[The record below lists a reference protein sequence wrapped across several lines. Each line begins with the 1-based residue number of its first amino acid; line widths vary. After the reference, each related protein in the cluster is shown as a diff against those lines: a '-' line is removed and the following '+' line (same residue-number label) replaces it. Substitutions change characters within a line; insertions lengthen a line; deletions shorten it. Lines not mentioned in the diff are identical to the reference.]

1 MTTWIMDLSDTDPSS
16 TSAKLR
22 RTMKFWLVL
31 LLALTICVSC
41 DQPSASLVGKWEADT
56 SKVRPVQ
63 IEFLADGSVIENEKV
78 LGKWQQVGTGSFKFI
93 SPTRIK
99 VDLQPRWAF
108 WGHNLRSDPPRPR
121 SSKPACGRQD
131 DSVVPCQAVNNR
143 RDNPT

>member
-99 VDLQPRWAF
+99 VDLQPSWYFGATIYEVTRQDQD
-108 WGHNLRSDPPRPR
+108 HLNLRAGDKTIQLSLV
-121 SSKPACGRQD
+121 KP
-131 DSVVPCQAVNNR
+131 
-143 RDNPT
+143 